1 MNNHPRQPALTRQ
14 IGRCKSQ
21 QKGVSLIVLLMLLI
35 ASVFLGTSGAVIVL
49 QAEKSSR
56 VDRDRQTAFQAAEAA
71 LIDAENDIDTAPN
84 AAGPVQRSY
93 PFLPD
98 SALGFAPSDNVST
111 NPSTNC
117 ISGDTDPSQGLCRR
131 VLNGTPSWHAI
142 DLADSSPNSQSV
154 EYGKFTGQSFP
165 VKKSGLSSQPPRY
178 VIELIP
184 YKQPGLN
191 TEAKSYFYR
200 ITAIGFGADADTQV
214 VLQAFYRR
222 NL

>member
-14 IGRCKSQ
+14 IGRRKSQ

-84 AAGPVQRSY
+84 AAGKVQRSY

-98 SALGFAPSDNVST
+98 SALGFAPSDDAT
-111 NPSTNC
+111 TDC

-131 VLNGTPSWHAI
+131 VLNDTPSWRVI
-142 DLADSSPNSQSV
+142 ELADSSPNSKSV

-165 VKKSGLSSQPPRY
+165 VKKSGLSSQAPRY

-184 YKQPGLN
+184 YNQPGLN